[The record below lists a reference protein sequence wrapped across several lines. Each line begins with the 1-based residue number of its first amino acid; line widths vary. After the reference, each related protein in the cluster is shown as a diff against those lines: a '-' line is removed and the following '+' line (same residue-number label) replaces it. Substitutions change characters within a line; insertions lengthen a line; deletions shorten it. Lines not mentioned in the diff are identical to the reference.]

1 MLYVDIPTAAEL
13 KALASHRDDL
23 CVSIYLP
30 TTPVTQ
36 DTDANRIEFR
46 NLGKEAI
53 RQLTE
58 AGADKR
64 RVAAVSEQIDDLVD
78 DDEFWRFQAHSLAVL
93 ATPGHLHTFRVPSTL
108 SPTVVVSDRFHLKPL
123 LRAATFPNN
132 GYVLALAEGA
142 VRLVEVSADLPATA
156 VNVQGMPKDAAGAL
170 GKATLNDRSPSGRIQ
185 GSEGQKV
192 RLRQY
197 ARKVDTA
204 LRETLAGLEVPLVL
218 AATEPLA
225 SIYRSVNTYPHL
237 AEITLGGSPDRLT
250 DADLAARART
260 VLDELYRTQIA
271 AWAATFA
278 ARENQGRAT
287 TDLDGAA
294 RAATVGAV
302 ETMLVDIDAVVPG
315 TVADADGAVTL
326 ASAPGPGG
334 YGIVDEIARRVIL
347 SGGRVLGVRAADIPG
362 GKPLAAILRYPA

>member
-1 MLYVDIPTAAEL
+1 MLYLDIPTAGEL
-13 KALASHRDDL
+13 KSLASHRDDL

-36 DTDANRIEFR
+36 ATDADRIELK

-53 RQLTE
+53 RELTE
-58 AGADKR
+58 AGADRR
-64 RVAAVSEQIDDLVD
+64 RVAAVSECIDDLVD

-93 ATPGHLHTFRVPSTL
+93 ATPDHVHTFRVPSTL
-108 SPTVVVSDRFHLKPL
+108 SPAVVVSDRFHLTPL
-123 LRAATFPNN
+123 LRAATFPNS

-142 VRLVEVSADLPATA
+142 VRLVEVSPDLPATA
-156 VNVQGMPKDAAGAL
+156 VKLQGMAKDAADAL

-197 ARKVDTA
+197 ARKVDAA
-204 LRETLAGLEVPLVL
+204 LRETLAGHEVPLIL

-225 SIYRSVNTYPHL
+225 SIYRSVNTYPYL
-237 AEITLGGSPDRLT
+237 VASTLSGSPDRLT
-250 DADLAARART
+250 DAELAARARA
-260 VLDELYRTQIA
+260 VLDDLYRAEIA
-271 AWAATFA
+271 AWAALFA
-278 ARENQGRAT
+278 TRENQGRAT
-287 TDLDGAA
+287 TDLAGAA
-294 RAATVGAV
+294 RAATMGAV
-302 ETMLVDIDAVVPG
+302 DTMLVDIDAVIPG
-315 TVADADGAVTL
+315 TVDDADGAVTV
-326 ASAPGPGG
+326 ASEPGAGR
-334 YGIVDEIARRVIL
+334 YGIVDEIARRVLL